1 MYLDV
6 LFLPFSVHKVKCI
19 LPSFNVTQGH
29 SFFHFTWTFL
39 LLEGLDGPGGGSFD
53 GPGDWFV
60 ISGETG
66 SREGGGGVVLS
77 PVSVFTSSE
86 APFLPLSDSAEN
98 SVCCPFS
105 RWSRFFGGIRV
116 CLNET
121 VAWNS
126 PPPIL
131 LITKQ
136 QGRTEHLI
144 WFRLTNDYA
153 LYKHSEL
160 FGSFT
165 LLNKATKVYRD
176 VLGVLFSL
184 SFYFNTRFVNTK
196 GEFSLRHL
204 FSLRRTV
211 YKNNGTFSSPMR
223 VWCMAHVLPNHCLPK
238 SCKTIVHQSNMRNIN
253 QWWLLSD
260 IYRKSDILNPGNR

>member
-1 MYLDV
+1 MYLNV

-29 SFFHFTWTFL
+29 SFFHFSWTFL

-53 GPGDWFV
+53 GPGDCFI
-60 ISGETG
+60 ISGVGSETG
-66 SREGGGGVVLS
+66 SREGADVVLS
-77 PVSVFTSSE
+77 PVLVFTSSE

-105 RWSRFFGGIRV
+105 RRSRFFCGIGV

-131 LITKQ
+131 LITQQ

-144 WFRLTNDYA
+144 GFDWPMITLFTNIRNSSVA
-153 LYKHSEL
+153 SLYL
-160 FGSFT
+160 
-165 LLNKATKVYRD
+165 
-176 VLGVLFSL
+176 
-184 SFYFNTRFVNTK
+184 
-196 GEFSLRHL
+196 
-204 FSLRRTV
+204 
-211 YKNNGTFSSPMR
+211 
-223 VWCMAHVLPNHCLPK
+223 
-238 SCKTIVHQSNMRNIN
+238 I
-253 QWWLLSD
+253 
-260 IYRKSDILNPGNR
+260 